1 MSICLSLPIPLCPF
15 ICLSQINLL
24 FRFSPCRSNCPRR
37 FHVASIGVIIA
48 HGILIAIAA
57 IIAVGIPITFA
68 AIITVGIPIT
78 CGAIIGSGIVVVSDQ
93 AIARSVAPALRFT
106 VNPVPLVRQYD
117 VSGECRRFCTH
128 RGMGDTGSRHP
139 APIRKPGVWRVKIKE
154 WRPRR
159 LGKNADFGSMPA
171 MKNFMISSSFIT
183 AGAFEDY
190 PVICI
195 STMK

>member
-1 MSICLSLPIPLCPF
+1 LSICLSLPIPLCPL
-15 ICLSQINLL
+15 ICLSQINPL
-24 FRFSPCRSNCPRR
+24 FRFSPCRFHCPRR

-57 IIAVGIPITFA
+57 IIAVGIPIT
-68 AIITVGIPIT
+68 
-78 CGAIIGSGIVVVSDQ
+78 CGAIIGSGIVIVSDQ

-106 VNPVPLVRQYD
+106 TNPVPLIRQYD

-128 RGMGDTGSRHP
+128 QGMGYTGSRHP
-139 APIRKPGVWRVKIKE
+139 APFRKLGVSGVKIKE

-171 MKNFMISSSFIT
+171 MKFFMISSSFIA